1 MFDVPD
7 YHLMYKRSVGM
18 NDYDAYGPE
27 EFVTVVV
34 HVMEHLTGDGFVTAQ
49 RGERRRSCVS
59 FAFKSKQVV
68 FSPKKKPL
76 QMYEN

>member
-7 YHLMYKRSVGM
+7 YHVMYKRSVGM
-18 NDYDAYGPE
+18 NDYDGFRPE

-49 RGERRRSCVS
+49 RGERSSVLGFSLVS
-59 FAFKSKQVV
+59 GQNKLCSHLKNLTDV
-68 FSPKKKPL
+68 
-76 QMYEN
+76 